1 MEKEQKT
8 NNFND
13 FGEVFKMS
21 RENLK
26 FILER
31 DGKVK
36 YLDKE
41 ANCLYTL
48 TRCFGIR
55 NYSSGNSICFKKED
69 LNTGI
74 IEEEYYSVASYIDYI
89 EVTKKISDLR
99 ENNLLYSRCYTDV
112 ETKYGTFCLEVD
124 EMYDNAYET
133 HCANCF
139 KDCYKPKHRALTLYN
154 VTHDNNDF
162 KNIGYP
168 YIYQHFGVLKFKS
181 VPKSNFNQWHL
192 GYVDKLYENPRRSI
206 WNYGNVAEKSVEKA
220 PIYSIS
226 DYADNLGFRG
236 AIILDGSIKT
246 SNIKNYLPYYFANL
260 EVDEYEKKEVT
271 SKIYYGA
278 SNTIVVVLKN
288 GYEIKVIY
296 NVYNPRKNKNDEKES
311 VNIISLTDGKFTKD
325 DFEKIISSLELMN
338 IDNEL
343 KESFIT
349 ELVTYINVHTS
360 DFNTLTNTVE
370 NISYQELKEI
380 IEKSNL
386 AEFVEKLIEN
396 MSETFS
402 ISISDLLGKKEVK
415 KGLSRKINK

>member
-1 MEKEQKT
+1 MEKEQET

-13 FGEVFKMS
+13 FGKIFKMS
-21 RENLK
+21 RVNLK

-36 YLDKE
+36 HLDKK

-48 TRCFGIR
+48 TRCLGIR

-74 IEEEYYSVASYIDYI
+74 IEEEYYSVISYLDYI

-99 ENNLLYSRCYTDV
+99 ENNLLYSRCYADV
-112 ETKYGTFCLEVD
+112 KTKYGTFCLEAD
-124 EMYDNAYET
+124 EMYDNDYET
-133 HCANCF
+133 HCTNCF
-139 KDCYKPKHRALTLYN
+139 KDCYKPKHRAITLYN
-154 VTHDNNDF
+154 VTHDNNNF
-162 KNIGYP
+162 KNIGFPCVYP
-168 YIYQHFGVLKFKS
+168 YFGVLKFKS

-192 GYVDKLYENPRRSI
+192 GYIDDLYQNPRRSI
-206 WNYGNVAEKSVEKA
+206 WNYNIVAEKSEEKV
-220 PIYSIS
+220 PIYCIS
-226 DYADNLGFRG
+226 DYADELGFRG

-246 SNIKNYLPYYFANL
+246 TNIKNCLPNYFTNL

-278 SNTIVVVLKN
+278 GNTIVVLKK
-288 GYEIKVIY
+288 GYEINVIY

-311 VNIISLTDGKFTKD
+311 VNIISLTNGKFTKD
-325 DFEKIISSLELMN
+325 DFEKIISSLELMD
-338 IDNEL
+338 IDREL

-360 DFNTLTNTVE
+360 DFTSLTDTLTD
-370 NISYQELKEI
+370 ISYEELKEI
-380 IEKSNL
+380 MMDSNL
-386 AEFVEKLIEN
+386 TEFTEKLIEN
-396 MSETFS
+396 MSETFG
-402 ISISDLLGKKEVK
+402 ISTSDLIGKKGIE